1 MSEDA
6 QVVDTIL
13 SESEPAKVLD
23 MAISEVKGIFSAT
36 GESLADVCTAVE
48 NASSRVTL
56 EEALKRFN
64 RILHVFLGLSRA
76 GLEESAVL
84 NAVGSLLPSG
94 RFKDLLTDLASLP
107 EALTAYKTGVVK
119 DLAANLRRK
128 ADLFESYHL
137 QDCALLDSLLPEL
150 PAKEAPKQK
159 RGISEVMKDD
169 VPSPTLKK
177 RSRAIPALAS
187 IGLVSGS
194 GDTFLSAKKTLLTRE
209 RLRAGLHDPKGLLNL
224 VRPSSDA
231 LERATQLELMKSA
244 GVCFDDNRRKT
255 SFRKNST
262 LRRSA

>member
-13 SESEPAKVLD
+13 SESDPAKVLE
-23 MAISEVKGIFSAT
+23 MAISEVKCIFSAT

-64 RILHVFLGLSRA
+64 RVLHVFLGLSRA

-107 EALTAYKTGVVK
+107 EALSAYKTGVVK
-119 DLAANLRRK
+119 DLAASLRRK
-128 ADLFESYHL
+128 EDLFESYRL
-137 QDCALLDSLLPEL
+137 QDCALLDSLLPE
-150 PAKEAPKQK
+150 PTFKEAPKQK
-159 RGISEVMKDD
+159 RGISEVIKDD
-169 VPSPTLKK
+169 VPPRTLMK
-177 RSRAIPALAS
+177 RRRTIPALAS

-224 VRPSSDA
+224 VAPSSDA

-244 GVCFDDNRRKT
+244 GVCFDDNRRKS
-255 SFRKNST
+255 SFSEKFNAAT
-262 LRRSA
+262 

>member
-6 QVVDTIL
+6 QVVDNIL
-13 SESEPAKVLD
+13 SESDPAKVLE
-23 MAISEVKGIFSAT
+23 MAISEVKRIFSAT
-36 GESLADVCTAVE
+36 GESLAVVCTAVE

-64 RILHVFLGLSRA
+64 RVLHVFLGLSRA

-107 EALTAYKTGVVK
+107 EALSAYKTSVVK

-128 ADLFESYHL
+128 ADLFESYRL
-137 QDCALLDSLLPEL
+137 QDCALLDTLLPE
-150 PAKEAPKQK
+150 PTFKEAPKQK
-159 RGISEVMKDD
+159 RGISEVIEDD
-169 VPSPTLKK
+169 VPPPSLK
-177 RSRAIPALAS
+177 RSRTIPALAS
-187 IGLVSGS
+187 VGLVSGS

-224 VRPSSDA
+224 VAPSSDA

-244 GVCFDDNRRKT
+244 GVCFDDNRRKS
-255 SFRKNST
+255 SFSEKFNAAT
-262 LRRSA
+262 